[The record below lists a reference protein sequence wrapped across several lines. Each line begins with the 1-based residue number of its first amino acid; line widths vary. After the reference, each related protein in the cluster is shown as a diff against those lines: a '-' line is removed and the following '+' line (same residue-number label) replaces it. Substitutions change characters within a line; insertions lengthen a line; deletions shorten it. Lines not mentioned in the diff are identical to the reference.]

1 MRVPITEAKPPGRLP
16 NLLVRRGGPRYDE
29 MCERAR
35 KPDEADV
42 RDCEWHPDGI
52 KVKQI
57 AMAGA
62 GQSHSVA
69 PAEE

>member
-1 MRVPITEAKPPGRLP
+1 
-16 NLLVRRGGPRYDE
+16 